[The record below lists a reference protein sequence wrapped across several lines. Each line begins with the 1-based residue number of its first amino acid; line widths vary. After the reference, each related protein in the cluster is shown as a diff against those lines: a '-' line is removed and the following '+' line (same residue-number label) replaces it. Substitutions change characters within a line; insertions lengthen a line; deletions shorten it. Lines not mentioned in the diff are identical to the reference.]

1 MTLDEMISDL
11 YYVVHKSQMATL
23 ELGDESARQ
32 LLRWLEDYKELKED
46 YIELDRKLREAN
58 SSLMEVQMIA
68 HHSDWIPCIER
79 LPNVDGNYVVMRG
92 NAAEILEYS
101 VEMESFG
108 YTDEYKDE
116 LGYNITEWYTV
127 GGVSDWMPIPPKEG
141 GDHDA

>member
-68 HHSDWIPCIER
+68 HHSDWIPCGER
-79 LPNVDGNYVVMRG
+79 LPEDGERILIYVHL
-92 NAAEILEYS
+92 ASHDS
-101 VEMESFG
+101 VQPDTCIEDGGYMYLDSGYSFG
-108 YTDEYKDE
+108 KEVTH
-116 LGYNITEWYTV
+116 
-127 GGVSDWMPIPPKEG
+127 WMPLPSPPKEVNEDG
-141 GDHDA
+141 RRD